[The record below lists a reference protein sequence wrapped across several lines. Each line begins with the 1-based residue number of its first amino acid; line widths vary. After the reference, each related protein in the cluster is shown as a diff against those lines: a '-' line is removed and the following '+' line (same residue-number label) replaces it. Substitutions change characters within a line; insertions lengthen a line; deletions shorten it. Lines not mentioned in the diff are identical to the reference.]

1 MLTSGMEYG
10 SILRKLNRQDIHIAL
25 IILVGVISYANT
37 MNVPLIMDDTNLS
50 GYDNLN
56 ILEIMLNGGVRRIA
70 DITFI
75 INSKIHGLRVTGYHL
90 VNLTIHLL
98 ASAVLYSVVSHIITS
113 LNIVYKLTEDTA
125 FVRRFVPF
133 AVAIFFVSHPVQTQ
147 AVTYIIQRYTSLATL
162 FYLLSVLLFLKC
174 RLKIEKDA
182 PRIHAFLWAG
192 ASLAA
197 WLLAMGSKQIAV
209 TLPLMLLLIEITL
222 FRGKFVNKRFFLA
235 CGTFFLIVLCA
246 GIVKWHDS
254 SWYDFLYD
262 LNRATSEDHT
272 ASRITYF
279 STQTRVVAT
288 YLRLL
293 CLPVGQS
300 LLYDYP
306 VYRTLLSA
314 PVIASLALHTFII
327 STAFVLLSRSQKNL
341 CSQDKL
347 RGVLQRLASLGIA
360 WFYVTLSVESSIFP
374 IRDVIFE
381 HRIYLP
387 SIGFFMTVT
396 AVIALITLYRQ
407 TAAWSIIA
415 LACIVLAGTTISRNR
430 LWSDTLMFWQDT
442 AKKAPNNG
450 FATANLGG
458 AYLAHDMPEK
468 ALPLFVRAINM
479 NAPFQA
485 FNLGEALIRLKI
497 DRSRFTTGRE
507 LLFTEKALASN
518 RIDGV
523 SLMKYDA
530 AIRNNLGLA
539 YEYLGEPENARRNY
553 IFSTRINPAYDLAWY
568 NLGLLSQRSGDRDQ
582 AVNAL
587 SQLNKLNSPLAESL
601 ASSLSD

>member
-1 MLTSGMEYG
+1 M
-10 SILRKLNRQDIHIAL
+10 ILSKLNRQSIHIAL
-25 IILVGVISYANT
+25 IILVGVIAYANS
-37 MNVPLIMDDTNLS
+37 MNVPLTMDDANLF

-56 ILEIMLNGGVRRIA
+56 ISEIMLNGGVRRIA

-75 INSKIHGLRVTGYHL
+75 INNKIHGLQVTGYHL
-90 VNLTIHLL
+90 VNLSIHLL
-98 ASAVLYSVVSHIITS
+98 ASTVLYFVIFQIIVSLTTVHS
-113 LNIVYKLTEDTA
+113 LTEDTA
-125 FVRRFVPF
+125 FVRQFFPF
-133 AVAIFFVSHPVQTQ
+133 AVAMLFVSHPVQTQ

-174 RLKIEKDA
+174 RLEIEKNSS
-182 PRIHAFLWAG
+182 RIHAFLLG
-192 ASLAA
+192 GSSLVA

-222 FRGKFVNKRFFLA
+222 FKGKFVNKRFFLA
-235 CGTFFLIVLCA
+235 CGTFFFVILCA

-254 SWYDFLYD
+254 SWYDILYD

-314 PVIASLALHTFII
+314 PVIASLTLHIFII
-327 STAFVLLSRSQKNL
+327 STAFVLFSKSRKNL
-341 CSQDKL
+341 RSQDKL

-396 AVIALITLYRQ
+396 AIIVLITLYRQ
-407 TAAWSIIA
+407 MAAWSIIA
-415 LACIVLAGTTISRNR
+415 IACIVLVSMTFFRNK
-430 LWSDTLMFWQDT
+430 LWNDTLLLWQDT

-450 FATANLGG
+450 FAIANLGS
-458 AYLAHDMPEK
+458 AYLARDIPEK

-485 FNLGEALIRLKI
+485 FNLGEVLIRLNI
-497 DRSRFTTGRE
+497 DRSRFTSGRE
-507 LLFTEKALASN
+507 FLFTEKALASK
-518 RIDGV
+518 RVDGV
-523 SLMKYDA
+523 SFMKYDA

-539 YEYLGEPENARRNY
+539 YEYLGEFENARRNY

-568 NLGLLSQRSGDRDQ
+568 NLGLLSKKSGDREQ
-582 AVNAL
+582 AVNAMA
-587 SQLNKLNSPLAESL
+587 QLNSLNSPLAESL
-601 ASSLSD
+601 ASSLAD